1 MSILQNI
8 EKKFN
13 ELVLM
18 DPKIREFRVEKDF
31 DENVYSDISI
41 KYGSEVMTYDGID
54 DEFQDKDYKS
64 IEGIDPKV
72 LKKMISLAKLVSRSG
87 STWKAMG
94 DDINL
99 VLKAGKGMSL
109 AENKQDELNYL
120 YQLADLIEKLDHV
133 GITVEDLVSMKNEL
147 QENGL
152 LDSNNEIAEAQFVD
166 EMITELLKK

>member
-13 ELVLM
+13 ELVSM
-18 DPKIREFRVEKDF
+18 DPKVKEFRVEKDY
-31 DENVYSDISI
+31 DKGVYSDISI

-72 LKKMISLAKLVSRSG
+72 MKKMLSLAKLVSQSG
-87 STWKAMG
+87 STWKAMD

-99 VLKAGKGMSL
+99 VVKAGKGMSL
-109 AENKQDELNYL
+109 AENKQEEISYL
-120 YQLADLIEKLDHV
+120 YQLADLIEKLDYV
-133 GITVEDLVSMKNEL
+133 GVTVEDLRLMKEEL
-147 QENGL
+147 QQNGL
-152 LDSNNEIAEAQFVD
+152 LSSDGELAEAQFVD
-166 EMITELLKK
+166 EVITELLKK